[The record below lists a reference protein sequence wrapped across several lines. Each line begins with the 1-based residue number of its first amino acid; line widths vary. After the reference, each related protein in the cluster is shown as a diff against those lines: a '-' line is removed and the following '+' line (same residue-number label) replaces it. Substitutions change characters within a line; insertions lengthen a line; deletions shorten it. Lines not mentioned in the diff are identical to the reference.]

1 MNAKTALCC
10 LIGNPVE
17 HSISPLIHNTLADR
31 MGINMVYTAFKVER
45 ENVGA
50 AVKGAKALG
59 FRGMNVTVPHKCD
72 VMEYLDEI
80 DELAY
85 KIGAV
90 NTIVTTDK
98 GYKGYNTDII
108 GLGRQ
113 LDEEG
118 IVITGNEVII
128 LGAGGASKA
137 ITYLCASKGA
147 KRVWL
152 LNRSVDKALELAK
165 EVNNSFGDVVVA
177 LGINEYS
184 KIPQGKYPVIQTT
197 SVGLHPNDDAAPIED
212 DSFYNLVS
220 AGVDII
226 FNPSETKFMKLCK
239 AHGANAYNG
248 LKMLLYQG
256 IAGFE
261 LWNNVKVSDELAAE
275 VLALMEKEMNQNG

>member
-31 MGINMVYTAFKVER
+31 MGINMVYTAFKVQS

-50 AVKGAKALG
+50 AVLGAKALG
-59 FRGMNVTVPHKCD
+59 FQGMNVTVPHKCD
-72 VMEYLDEI
+72 VMAYLDEI

-118 IVITGNEVII
+118 IVITDNEVI
-128 LGAGGASKA
+128 
-137 ITYLCASKGA
+137 
-147 KRVWL
+147 
-152 LNRSVDKALELAK
+152 
-165 EVNNSFGDVVVA
+165 NNG
-177 LGINEYS
+177 
-184 KIPQGKYPVIQTT
+184 
-197 SVGLHPNDDAAPIED
+197 
-212 DSFYNLVS
+212 
-220 AGVDII
+220 
-226 FNPSETKFMKLCK
+226 
-239 AHGANAYNG
+239 
-248 LKMLLYQG
+248 
-256 IAGFE
+256 
-261 LWNNVKVSDELAAE
+261 
-275 VLALMEKEMNQNG
+275 

>member
-17 HSISPLIHNTLADR
+17 HSISPLIHNTLAER
-31 MGINMVYTAFKVER
+31 MGINMVYTAFKVES

-90 NTIVTTDK
+90 NTIVKTDK
-98 GYKGYNTDII
+98 GYKGYNTDIL

-118 IVITGNEVII
+118 IVITDNEVII

-152 LNRSVDKALELAK
+152 LNRSVDKAVNLAS
-165 EVNNSFGDVVVA
+165 EVNRSFGDVVKPLA
-177 LGINEYS
+177 INAFNE
-184 KIPQGKYPVIQTT
+184 IPHGKYPVIQTT
-197 SVGLHPNDDAAPIED
+197 SVGLHPNDDVAPIED
-212 DSFYNLVS
+212 ESFYDLVS

-261 LWNNVKVSDELAAE
+261 LWNNVKVSDELAKE
-275 VLALMEKEMNQNG
+275 VLILMEKEMNQNG

>member
-17 HSISPLIHNTLADR
+17 HSISPLIHNTLAER
-31 MGINMVYTAFKVER
+31 MGINLAYAAAKVETDA
-45 ENVGA
+45 VGDA
-50 AVKGAKALG
+50 IKGAKALG
-59 FRGMNVTVPHKCD
+59 VRGMNVTVPHKCT
-72 VMEYLDEI
+72 VMDYLDEI

-118 IVITGNEVII
+118 IVVTDNEVII

-152 LNRSVDKALELAK
+152 LNRSLDKAVELAD
-165 EVNNSFGDVVVA
+165 EVNRSFGDIVKP
-177 LGINEYS
+177 LSINDF
-184 KIPQGKYPVIQTT
+184 KQIPQGKYPVIQTT

-212 DSFYNLVS
+212 ESFYDLVS

-226 FNPSETKFMKLCK
+226 FNPPETKFMKLCK

-261 LWNNVKVSDELAAE
+261 LWNNVKVSDELAKDI
-275 VLALMEKEMNQNG
+275 LTLMEKEMNQNG